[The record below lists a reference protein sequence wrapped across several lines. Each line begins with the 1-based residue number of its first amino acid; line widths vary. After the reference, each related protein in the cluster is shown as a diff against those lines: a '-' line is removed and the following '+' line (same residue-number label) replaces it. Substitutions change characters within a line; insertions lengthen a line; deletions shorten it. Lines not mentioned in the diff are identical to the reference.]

1 MKTTNKN
8 KSKNTK
14 NKTIKNKIKLCN
26 DFCEN
31 VYVYEIDKQNKEVVK
46 GTNSTYNAKIGKDFR
61 LSNCKKN
68 FCNKDCKKKYKYSD
82 KETEK
87 LFLKNMKNNFITNM
101 RPSLIKTMKTK
112 GAVSYCDGYVYNP
125 FNKNK

>member
-1 MKTTNKN
+1 MKNTNKN

-14 NKTIKNKIKLCN
+14 NKTIKKTNQKKSCN
-26 DFCEN
+26 EFCEK
-31 VYVYEIDKQNKEVVK
+31 VYVYEIDKQNNELSK
-46 GTNSTYNAKIGKDFR
+46 GTYNAKIGKDIR

-82 KETEK
+82 KDTED

-101 RPSLIKTMKTK
+101 KPSLIKTMKKK
-112 GAVSYCDGYVYNP
+112 GAISYCDGYVYNP